1 MIREIV
7 FDTETT
13 GLSPLAGDRVVEIG
27 CVELIN
33 HVPTGRTY
41 HAYVNPER
49 SMPEEAFRIHGL
61 SEAFLADKPVF
72 KDIAGEFRAFID
84 QTADGVSDPARL
96 VAHNGTF
103 DMAFLNAEFARQK
116 MERLG
121 DDRLVD
127 TLLLARAKFP
137 GAPASLDA
145 LCRRFG
151 VDTSARVKHGA
162 LLDSELLAE
171 VYLYLIGGRQPDLAL
186 GLTSRS
192 AIVRRDGPIMVA
204 AARTIRPARPHAP
217 TAEEHA
223 AWQAFV
229 ATLSAPLWQEAP
241 DQPQD

>member
-1 MIREIV
+1 MREIV

-33 HVPTGRTY
+33 HVPTGRSF
-41 HAYVNPER
+41 HAYINPER

-72 KDIAGEFRAFID
+72 AEIAPQFRAFVD
-84 QTADGVSDPARL
+84 QAADGSDDPARL

-116 MERLG
+116 MQRLG

-127 TLLLARAKFP
+127 TLILARTKFP

-151 VDTSARVKHGA
+151 VDTAARVKHGA

-186 GLTSRS
+186 G
-192 AIVRRDGPIMVA
+192 VA
-204 AARTIRPARPHAP
+204 AGSARTDVPAGDPQAPARPVRPARPHAP
-217 TAEEHA
+217 SARELA

-229 ATLSAPLWQEAP
+229 GTLSQPLWLDEAADGP
-241 DQPQD
+241 AS

>member
-49 SMPEEAFRIHGL
+49 PMPEEAFRIHGL

-84 QTADGVSDPARL
+84 QTADGANDPARL

-121 DDRLVD
+121 NDRLVD

-186 GLTSRS
+186 GLASRS

-229 ATLSAPLWQEAP
+229 ATLSAPLWHEAA
-241 DQPQD
+241 DQSQD